1 MHKPQSSLSSLSNIS
16 MISRSPVKANLT
28 RKDRTQRLTDQ
39 TLPHILCLL
48 EHNAKTAVTVSLWT
62 ACMSPTFCG
71 FMGENNKPVIRD
83 PRITVEEETKQAV
96 FMPLWI
102 WINTRSEYKLQAPAK
117 RETSSVKQKLWLQS
131 HFFSGWDLSVST
143 WDLRLACDLQDED
156 LFTPLLIR
164 ADSHHNHETTIQPCS
179 TARMATYLFD
189 PNQNYMC
196 ETSPGLRPRPKTW
209 ASVWWKEAVWKHF
222 SDSRSQEV
230 KADYRH
236 NW

>member
-28 RKDRTQRLTDQ
+28 IKKRTQRLTDQ

-62 ACMSPTFCG
+62 TCMLPTFCG

-102 WINTRSEYKLQAPAK
+102 WINTRSEYKLQAPGK
-117 RETSSVKQKLWLQS
+117 RKGGSKKWETSSVKQNLWFTPVTFLLWMRPVSLYLGLETSLWLVKTMTCS
-131 HFFSGWDLSVST
+131 HLCW
-143 WDLRLACDLQDED
+143 QK
-156 LFTPLLIR
+156 P
-164 ADSHHNHETTIQPCS
+164 
-179 TARMATYLFD
+179 
-189 PNQNYMC
+189 
-196 ETSPGLRPRPKTW
+196 
-209 ASVWWKEAVWKHF
+209 
-222 SDSRSQEV
+222 
-230 KADYRH
+230 
-236 NW
+236 